1 VTLGDAMAPGG
12 VDVAIPCYQYGR
24 FLRDCVT
31 SVLNQGIRNVRVL
44 IIDNASTDD
53 SVEVAQQL
61 AVVDPRVELVVHR
74 RNLGQHAS
82 FNEAIDWASSRYFML
97 LCADDLLAPGCLA
110 RAVTIMEQHPDAG
123 FAYGR
128 AIWLRPQEPL
138 PALAADARDMPW
150 RILAGGD
157 LLERFC
163 RTAHCHILGPSTVL
177 ARTAT
182 QKRAGYYRPAL
193 QHSDD
198 FEMWMR
204 LARLAPAV
212 EMDACMSILRVHG
225 SSRSAFARRAQTKEL
240 LERERLYTWHDEA
253 AFESFFAH
261 EGALLPEA
269 ARLHQLARRSLVE
282 RAYWQALG
290 QLCRGEPASSRELMR
305 FAIARRPRTAILPPF
320 GYLLRRPDVVD
331 RIISVAAA
339 MGARWSR
346 PAASQGAGLNG

>member
-1 VTLGDAMAPGG
+1 VTRGDTVARAG

-31 SVLNQGIRNVRVL
+31 SVLGQGIRDLRVL
-44 IIDNASTDD
+44 IIDNASSDD
-53 SVEVAQQL
+53 SVEVARQL
-61 AVVDPRVELVVHR
+61 AALDPRVELIAHR

-82 FNEAIDWASSRYFML
+82 FNEAIDWASSEYFML
-97 LCADDLLAPGCLA
+97 LCADDLLAPGSLA
-110 RAVTIMEQHPDAG
+110 PALAIMEQHPDAG

-128 AIWLRPQEPL
+128 AVWLRPQRPL
-138 PALAADARDMPW
+138 PALDPDARDMSW
-150 RILAGGD
+150 RILAGED

-177 ARTAT
+177 IRTAT
-182 QKRAGYYRPAL
+182 QKRAGYYRPEL

-204 LARLAPAV
+204 LARLAPVV
-212 EMDACMSILRVHG
+212 EMDACMSILRIHA
-225 SSRSAFARRAQTKEL
+225 SSRSAFAHRAQTSAV
-240 LERERLYTWHDEA
+240 LEHDRFYTWHDEA

-339 MGARWSR
+339 IGARWSR